1 MNGWE
6 NVPID
11 KLQKL
16 AEILTESQ
24 DPVDMQGL
32 SEVVAEISRREQ
44 AGGTALGGVSQESI
58 DRLTPY
64 NLGPESDTTMPSVP
78 ITAAESQTIAQ
89 RERLATQ
96 QARRA
101 AEEEAAYKAKH
112 PYRHA
117 AGQAAD
123 WGKSITT
130 PESVGALFQAG
141 ASLPILAYEA
151 SQMAPQVGGP
161 VKLLSAGSKVASKP
175 LARTAKYL
183 GYAGAE
189 GTAYA
194 TGHELGRMLPWNKDR
209 YPDEGLGSFS
219 KDPWNIMTSG
229 TGYLGNLE
237 TGAKFGLGGFM
248 ASPLIGEVA
257 KGARRGVL
265 GLQKSPIGYDPS
277 SPVLF
282 GRGVNPLSR
291 DSQNIV
297 NDLSEQYAALGL
309 TQPMGSKWWKGGRY
323 EGPPSV
329 HAATRSGGTLAGAY
343 AGAMARMPIIGTP
356 MRKGI
361 AETARRAKE
370 TILNRI
376 ALVSNDDWSVF
387 DLGNKMFEAVQVFGK
402 GQLLA
407 IDRNYRTLWDTAA
420 RYAGGRDVVD
430 MAPFRDAISDVLGA
444 KVLVPTT
451 GLPTTVAGVRVRAK
465 GFLPEW
471 KQGSD
476 VSKWLRDEVM
486 QIGNAHG
493 RLTMPQWKQA
503 HEQIRKAVKAA
514 NPDTDDY
521 RILMNVNERFK
532 DFSNSVFANANR
544 WKGET
549 PKGLSDDAAGTLVSL
564 RTAAGDSHAAF
575 ARLVNTTAAKEFKQ
589 AEGSLFTRAHLIPR
603 SGNRF
608 STGGS
613 IETDAL
619 FDAAFKISSPQYIA
633 NIRRLIDNP
642 KVYNAAVKR
651 RLEDAVA
658 EAFSNPMVTASPGA
672 MVTGRF
678 NHDVFKRALGIGHGD
693 ELLDTLLKGTGV
705 DPKAIRAFG
714 ELLSDLPMNND
725 IATMLARRVALQ
737 GMKGVTS
744 FSPLSMLLGAATGG
758 VTGGAL
764 AGIGAASMMA
774 LILGAR
780 RFSTVLS
787 RPKMMDQ
794 FVTAGK
800 TEKQYLA
807 GKTTKALYTSRNLA
821 LMKGVYDIMSDPYR
835 EEDYRDSSVYRLD
848 EADRRTVLQDLRTA
862 IKTAERTA
870 IQATSLIPDSL
881 TIFNRSPEGGIGVD
895 LDGKSPVSL
904 EQTLREYLRGRT

>member
-16 AEILTESQ
+16 AEILTNSQ

-32 SEVVAEISRREQ
+32 NEVIAEISRREQ
-44 AGGTALGGVSQESI
+44 AGGITLGGVSQESI

-64 NLGPESDTTMPSVP
+64 NLGPEAQPDMPSVP
-78 ITAAESQTIAQ
+78 ITAADSPTIVQ
-89 RERLATQ
+89 RERLAIQ

-101 AEEEAAYKAKH
+101 AEEEAAYKAEH
-112 PYRHA
+112 PYLHA
-117 AGQAAD
+117 VRQAVD

-130 PESVGALFQAG
+130 PPAMGAMG
-141 ASLPILAYEA
+141 AAVTSMPFLMWEA
-151 SQMAPQVGGP
+151 AQMTPQVGGP
-161 VKLLSAGSKVASKP
+161 VRLLSAGSKVASKP
-175 LARTAKYL
+175 LSRTAKY
-183 GYAGAE
+183 AGLAAAE
-189 GTAYA
+189 GVGFA
-194 TGHELGRMLPWNKDR
+194 TGKALGQMLPWNKDR
-209 YPDEGLGSFS
+209 YPDEGWGSFS
-219 KDPWNIMTSG
+219 EEPWNLMTSG
-229 TGYLGNLE
+229 TGFKGDVE
-237 TGAKFGLGGFM
+237 TGTKFGLGGFM

-257 KGARRGVL
+257 KGTRRGIL
-265 GLQKSPIGYDPS
+265 GLQKNPIGYDPS

-297 NDLSEQYAALGL
+297 NDLFEQYAALGL
-309 TQPMGSKWWKGGRY
+309 TKPMGSKWWKGGRY

-343 AGAMARMPIIGTP
+343 ASAMARMPIIGTP

-370 TILNRI
+370 NILNRI
-376 ALVSNDDWSVF
+376 SLVSNDDWSVF
-387 DLGNKMFEAVQVFGK
+387 ELGNKMFEAVQVFGK
-402 GQLLA
+402 GQLMA

-420 RYAGGRDVVD
+420 RYAGGKDVVD
-430 MAPFRDAISDVLGA
+430 MAPFRNAISDVLDA

-451 GLPTTVAGVRVRAK
+451 GLPTTVGGVGVRVK

-486 QIGNAHG
+486 QIGNASG
-493 RLTMPQWKQA
+493 RLTIPQWKQA

-514 NPDTDDY
+514 KPDTDDY

-544 WKGET
+544 WKGKT
-549 PKGLSDDAAGTLVSL
+549 PKGLSDDAAGTLVTL

-575 ARLVNTTAAKEFKQ
+575 ARLVNTTAAREFTQ
-589 AEGSLFTRAHLIPR
+589 AEGSLFTRAHLMPR

-619 FDAAFKISSPQYIA
+619 FDAAFKISSPQYLG

-642 KVYNAAVKR
+642 RVYNAAVKR
-651 RLEDAVA
+651 RLQDAVA
-658 EAFSNPMVTASPGA
+658 EAFSNPMVTASPGS

-678 NHDVFKRALGIGHGD
+678 NHDVFKKALGIGHGD
-693 ELLDTLLKGTGV
+693 ELLETLLKGTGV
-705 DPKAIRAFG
+705 EPKAIRAFG
-714 ELLSDLPMNND
+714 ELLSDIPMNND

-744 FSPLSMLLGAATGG
+744 FSPLSMLMGAAAGG

-764 AGIGAASMMA
+764 AGISAGAMML

-807 GKTTKALYTSRNLA
+807 GKTTKALYTSRKLA
-821 LMKGVYDIMSDPYR
+821 LMKGVYDVMSDPYR
-835 EEDYRDSSVYRLD
+835 EEDYRDPSIYQLD
-848 EADRRTVLQDLRTA
+848 EAERRTALDDLRTG
-862 IKTAERTA
+862 IRTLERTS

-881 TIFNRSPEGGIGVD
+881 TMFNRNPDGSISVD
-895 LDGKSPVSL
+895 PTGKSPVSV
-904 EQTLREYLRGRT
+904 EQTLREYLK